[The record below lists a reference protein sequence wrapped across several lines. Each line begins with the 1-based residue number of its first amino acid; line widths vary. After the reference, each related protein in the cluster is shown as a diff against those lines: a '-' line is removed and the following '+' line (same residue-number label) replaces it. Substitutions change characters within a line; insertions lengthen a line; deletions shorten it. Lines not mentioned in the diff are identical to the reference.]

1 VKNAMNVINIVMN
14 VISDP
19 KSLNLFKN
27 IAVLKSDSVILITKV
42 KLTRK
47 QYYSR
52 MQLLMKAGLIT
63 RVNGKYYLT
72 LFGKVIYNF
81 HVGIETAISY
91 YWKVKALDSIL
102 MSLSSSSNTEMPAE
116 EQINLV
122 NKLIDNDKIKEI
134 IISIMN
140 NSIASTAAAFS
151 ATEYV
156 KQLEQQQANIPI
168 GYSKQTPKVATFG

>member
-1 VKNAMNVINIVMN
+1 MNVINIVMN

-102 MSLSSSSNTEMPAE
+102 MSLSSSSNTKMPAE
-116 EQINLV
+116 EQVKLV

-134 IISIMN
+134 IISIIN
-140 NSIASTAAAFS
+140 NTIASTAAAFS
-151 ATEYV
+151 ATDYV